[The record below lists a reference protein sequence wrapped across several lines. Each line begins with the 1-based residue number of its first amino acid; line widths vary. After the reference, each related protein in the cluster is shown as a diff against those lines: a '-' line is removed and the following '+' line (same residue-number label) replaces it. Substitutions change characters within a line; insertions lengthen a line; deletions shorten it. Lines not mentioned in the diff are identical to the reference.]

1 MGPVTHSEEQSRD
14 GSAAFHMNHCQQT
27 GEVALSGTGEEQPA
41 VKKCKKETE
50 KIKLNSEH
58 KIQSQNT

>member
-41 VKKCKKETE
+41 VQKCKKETE
-50 KIKLNSEH
+50 RR
-58 KIQSQNT
+58 